1 MTIFTPYMNADL
13 YQHTPEWQK
22 IERYD
27 YCSQVIPEKKTSS
40 VFSRMKTW
48 FHKEEKGSKAA

>member
-27 YCSQVIPEKKTSS
+27 FCSQEHLTEKSEG
-40 VFSRMKTW
+40 VLSRVRNW
-48 FHKEEKGSKAA
+48 FRKDDGAKKAA